1 MCLEDDAVNV
11 ICTGIRRHFL
21 PFAGSVL
28 RDSCT
33 ARQEYTDQMHL
44 HLQASFC
51 VIAALDSGYITRHAP
66 FIRHKSPANCDAHP
80 AESIFQTRSSHPMQ
94 SMVEWGIRK
103 VSGAD

>member
-11 ICTGIRRHFL
+11 ICTGIRMHFL
-21 PFAGSVL
+21 PFVRPVL

-44 HLQASFC
+44 HLHAPFC
-51 VIAALDSGYITRHAP
+51 VIAAPDSGYIARHAP
-66 FIRHKSPANCDAHP
+66 FIWQKSPTNCDAHP
-80 AESIFQTRSSHPMQ
+80 AESIFQTRSSHPIR

-103 VSGAD
+103 V